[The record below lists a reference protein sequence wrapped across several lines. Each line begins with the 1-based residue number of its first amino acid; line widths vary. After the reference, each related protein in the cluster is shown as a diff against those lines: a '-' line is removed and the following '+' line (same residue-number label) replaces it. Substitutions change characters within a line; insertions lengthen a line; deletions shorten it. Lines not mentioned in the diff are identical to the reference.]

1 MKTIEKFISELN
13 TDIDVLNL
21 IDIDNI
27 DYSDAFYSIYEMID
41 DNGGFNINIIYC
53 SNAIDYLS
61 KYDPSLRDS
70 LEIAL
75 DMGFSLNAIN
85 SEILAS
91 LLASQ
96 NAREDFYE
104 LEDEINNFF
113 ADLEKKEGDIYE
125 FICPVYYLPYIF
137 NADVDNITE
146 EEINRIDEVLSGY
159 CCFSVKD
166 IDNESFFSHQN
177 DFNRLG
183 ADCVTLTALKND

>member
-1 MKTIEKFISELN
+1 MKTKVEKFISELN
-13 TDIDVLNL
+13 TEIDVLNL

-41 DNGGFNINIIYC
+41 NNGGFNIDIIYY
-53 SNAIDYLS
+53 STAIDYLS
-61 KYDPSLRDS
+61 KYDPSLRES

-96 NAREDFYE
+96 NAREEFYE

-113 ADLEKKEGDIYE
+113 IELDEEEEEIYE
-125 FICPVYYLPYIF
+125 FICPSNYLPYIF
-137 NADVDNITE
+137 NADVDGVTE
-146 EEINRIDEVLSGY
+146 EEINKIDEVLSGY
-159 CCFSVKD
+159 CCFTVK
-166 IDNESFFSHQN
+166 NTESFFSHRN
-177 DFNRLG
+177 DFNKLG
-183 ADCVTLTALKND
+183 GNCVTLKALKNEQ